1 MALEAG
7 INHAHST
14 SYNRSKRNFTDH
26 RRSSMHIWN
35 NKVAS
40 SLFMFLGARRGK
52 EKTLKK
58 KRKKGRGKTR
68 ENKGGPRSPIVKSGG
83 TEADS

>member
-1 MALEAG
+1 
-7 INHAHST
+7 
-14 SYNRSKRNFTDH
+14 
-26 RRSSMHIWN
+26 
-35 NKVAS
+35 
-40 SLFMFLGARRGK
+40 MFLGARRGK

-68 ENKGGPRSPIVKSGG
+68 ESKGGPRSPIVKSGG